1 MPQIGKWASSQC
13 SCCGDLVRQSVDRRY
28 MLKTAG
34 VACAAIVLRPFVVC
48 AEVEAEAMVL
58 SCIDPRVQEL
68 IRKYL
73 DERGL
78 TGRYSHFAIAGAAIA
93 VVSPV
98 FFSWHKAFWDNLAF
112 SARVNRITKIIALD
126 HRDCGAAQ
134 IAYSDSAVATP
145 TAEAK
150 THQRALSQF
159 RKQVGVRQSKLT
171 VETGLMALDG
181 SIEMMG

>member
-1 MPQIGKWASSQC
+1 
-13 SCCGDLVRQSVDRRY
+13 
-28 MLKTAG
+28 MLKTAS
-34 VACAAIVLRPFVVC
+34 VACAAMMLRPFAAC

-58 SCIDPRVQEL
+58 SCIDPRVQEP
-68 IRKYL
+68 IHKYL

-78 TGRYSHFAIAGAAIA
+78 MGRYSHFAIAGAAIA

-126 HRDCGAAQ
+126 HRDCGAAKM
-134 IAYSDSAVATP
+134 AYSDSAVATP
-145 TAEAK
+145 AAESK

-159 RKQVGVRQSKLT
+159 RRQVGERQPKLT